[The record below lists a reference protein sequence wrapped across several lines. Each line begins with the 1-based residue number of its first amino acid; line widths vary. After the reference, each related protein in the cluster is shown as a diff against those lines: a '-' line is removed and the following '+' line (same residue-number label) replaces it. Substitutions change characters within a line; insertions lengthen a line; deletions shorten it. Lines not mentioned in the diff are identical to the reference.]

1 MTQSVKNVA
10 TRAVQLSVK
19 LQPDA
24 DPGVFVR
31 AFSHEPGIIKVTQT
45 FPDETDQELAGLF
58 VVEVDQSALK
68 SAIRRLRAN
77 SFVAYAA
84 DPAPRRLIR

>member
-1 MTQSVKNVA
+1 VTQNAKSVA
-10 TRAVQLSVK
+10 TRGVQLSVK

-31 AFSHEPGIIKVTQT
+31 DFSHAPGIIKVTQT

-58 VVEVDQSALK
+58 VVEVDQTALK
-68 SAIRRLRAN
+68 SAMKLLRSN
-77 SFVAYAA
+77 SFVEYAA
-84 DPAPRRLIR
+84 DPAPRRLVR